1 MRESDPLEE
10 EDSIQ
15 DMSEPDLLEEED
27 LIQDISTCSGC
38 FSTPSRFRGFGIQEG
53 GPTLAQD
60 AERKVMDT
68 IIGMLD
74 PRILETWEVDEI
86 EDHRLDPRPYH
97 KDFGEFVQMQEDRMC
112 AGAIDDGREVA
123 VGSYMSPESVLRML
137 MGLAP
142 TDIFGPLGSD
152 ARESPPEKE
161 LGEPDEVVCESV
173 PGQVDSIQAVAV

>member
-27 LIQDISTCSGC
+27 LIQDICTCSGC

-97 KDFGEFVQMQEDRMC
+97 KDFVEFLRMQQDRMC
-112 AGAIDDGREVA
+112 AGAIDDGREVS

-137 MGLAP
+137 SGLAP
-142 TDIFGPLGSD
+142 TDVFGPLD
-152 ARESPPEKE
+152 PDVPESLPEAE
-161 LGEPDEVVCESV
+161 EPSEVVSEPVSN
-173 PGQVDSIQAVAV
+173 QVVRVQAVVG